1 MTRRLSIA
9 ASAMFALV
17 AASAAVAERRIEDA
31 TNPARNDLWWA
42 EVESGGPA
50 PAQQGKCTIQ
60 ELVGKVRIKS
70 LQGRGGSATYRSRWA
85 LDWTDS
91 FVVKFEHQ
99 LSSGVPA
106 NNVQSA
112 TSGVALGFG
121 TLDPATGWTDGVNVQ
136 ARRTRTTSRLELVV
150 RRNGGVTGTS
160 FVHLPPGALQQVR
173 LAWRSIGGAVSLRV
187 MVGSSPAPV
196 LSVDGLQARFPGR
209 QGQGMGVA
217 MFGSSTA
224 NFRFES
230 SFDNFEVS
238 GDDHDDAGDSSFDD
252 DDGVHDDD
260 EDGVPGNDDHAND
273 NDDDDD
279 DNDDDGD
286 DDGDDGD
293 DGDDDDDNG
302 GGGTAGTLTASAFA
316 SASSGGPFPLL
327 ESDTEL
333 RAGVWTVER
342 RMWNAGAGRMVR
354 QWVIPAT
361 GEVVQTVSTVPSAS
375 ELAEWQA
382 EIARLPVLTVSLSA
396 AVAQVEVAFPGAR
409 FEEAK
414 LDVRLGVPWWEIEYR
429 TATGMERET
438 RVRAN

>member
-1 MTRRLSIA
+1 MTRRFSIA

-17 AASAAVAERRIEDA
+17 VASAASAERRIEDA

-60 ELVGKVRIKS
+60 ELGGKVRITS

-121 TLDPATGWTDGVNVQ
+121 LLDPGAGWTDGVNVQ
-136 ARRTRTTSRLELVV
+136 ARRTRTASRLELVV
-150 RRNGGVTGTS
+150 RRNGGVTGLS

-173 LAWRSIGGAVSLRV
+173 LAWTSIGGAVSLRV
-187 MVGSSPAPV
+187 MVGSSSAPV
-196 LSVDGLQARFPGR
+196 LSVDGLQSRFSGR
-209 QGQGMGVA
+209 EGQGMGVS

-238 GDDHDDAGDSSFDD
+238 GDDHDDADDSAFDD
-252 DDGVHDDD
+252 DDGMHDDD
-260 EDGVPGNDDHAND
+260 EDGVPGNDDHSND
-273 NDDDDD
+273 DDGDDDNDDGDDDNDDGDDDDDD
-279 DNDDDGD
+279 DNDAGD
-286 DDGDDGD
+286 A
-293 DGDDDDDNG
+293 
-302 GGGTAGTLTASAFA
+302 AGTLTASAFA

-327 ESDTEL
+327 ESETEL

-342 RMWNAGAGRMVR
+342 RMWNASAGRMVR

-361 GEVVQTVSTVPSAS
+361 GDVVQSVSSVPSAS

-382 EIARLPVLTVSLSA
+382 EIVRLPLLTVPLSA
-396 AVAQVEVAFPGAR
+396 AVAQVELASPGAR
-409 FEEAK
+409 LKEAK

-429 TATGMERET
+429 AATGAERET
-438 RVRAN
+438 RIRAN